1 MNWYYYYGSSVEREW
16 LQMNMNVSS
25 VQRMRSEI
33 IKSPKHLD
41 CNIYI
46 WTDITIMVL
55 HMNNNNYKWTDII
68 IMVLP
73 LNNNDYKWSG
83 IWLISSMERT
93 YFQLQLK
100 FNTFSGQTIHITI
113 EPILKETVIG
123 EEK

>member
-1 MNWYYYYGSSVEREW
+1 
-16 LQMNMNVSS
+16 
-25 VQRMRSEI
+25 
-33 IKSPKHLD
+33 
-41 CNIYI
+41 
-46 WTDITIMVL
+46 MVL